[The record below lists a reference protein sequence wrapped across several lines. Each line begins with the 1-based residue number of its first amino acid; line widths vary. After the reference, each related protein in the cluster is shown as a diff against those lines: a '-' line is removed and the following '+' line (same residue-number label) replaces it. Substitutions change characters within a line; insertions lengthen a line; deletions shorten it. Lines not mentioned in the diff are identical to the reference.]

1 MIILLRDGIISWKYL
16 SFPKI
21 PNMKN
26 LSLLGLLAVGLWS
39 FTSVWAV
46 KADNTP
52 VAGTFDTTLI
62 SKKLLKKWQL
72 IELNG
77 QPITALGKPAKTPY
91 IQFDSA
97 RRVAGNNGC
106 NQFFGSYELEI
117 KGRIKFSAMGS
128 TRMACIDNNTIESDL
143 MQVLSNTDSY
153 VLVNDTLVFNRARM
167 APLARWV
174 KMKSGKK
181 NK

>member
-1 MIILLRDGIISWKYL
+1 MKLIIMPIFALSICAFESNNNLL
-16 SFPKI
+16 SFYS
-21 PNMKN
+21 N
-26 LSLLGLLAVGLWS
+26 SDFVY
-39 FTSVWAV
+39 
-46 KADNTP
+46 
-52 VAGTFDTTLI
+52 DTTLI

-72 IELNG
+72 VELNG
-77 QPITALGKPAKTPY
+77 QPISALGKPAKTPY
-91 IQFDSA
+91 IQFDST

-106 NQFFGSYELEI
+106 NQFFGSYELEK

-128 TRMACIDNNTIESDL
+128 TRMACVDNNTIESDL

-153 VLVNDTLVFNRARM
+153 VIVNDTLVFNRARM

>member
-46 KADNTP
+46 KADNVP
-52 VAGTFDTTLI
+52 AGTFDTTLI

-77 QPITALGKPAKTPY
+77 QPISALGKSAKNPY

-106 NQFFGSYELEI
+106 NQFFGSYELEK

-181 NK
+181 KNK

>member
-1 MIILLRDGIISWKYL
+1 MKKL
-16 SFPKI
+16 SFLVL
-21 PNMKN
+21 
-26 LSLLGLLAVGLWS
+26 LSFGLWS
-39 FTSVWAV
+39 FTSVPSV
-46 KADNTP
+46 NADNNLA
-52 VAGTFDTTLI
+52 AGSFDTTLI

-72 IELNG
+72 VELNG
-77 QPITALGKPAKTPY
+77 QPISALGKPAKTPF

-97 RRVAGNNGC
+97 RKVAGNNGC
-106 NQFFGSYELEI
+106 NQFFGSYELDTRN
-117 KGRIKFSAMGS
+117 RIKFSAMGS
-128 TRMACIDNNTIESDL
+128 TRMACVDENTIESDL

-181 NK
+181 KNK

>member
-1 MIILLRDGIISWKYL
+1 MKIILLPIFALNIFGFVSANTFL
-16 SFPKI
+16 SSHSHSHSDF
-21 PNMKN
+21 
-26 LSLLGLLAVGLWS
+26 VY
-39 FTSVWAV
+39 
-46 KADNTP
+46 
-52 VAGTFDTTLI
+52 DTTLI

-72 IELNG
+72 VELNG
-77 QPITALGKPAKTPY
+77 QPISALGKPAKTPY
-91 IQFDSA
+91 IQFDST

-106 NQFFGSYELEI
+106 NQFFGSYELEK

-128 TRMACIDNNTIESDL
+128 TRMACVDNNTIESDL

-153 VLVNDTLVFNRARM
+153 VIVNDTLVFNRARM

-174 KMKSGKK
+174 KMKSGKTK